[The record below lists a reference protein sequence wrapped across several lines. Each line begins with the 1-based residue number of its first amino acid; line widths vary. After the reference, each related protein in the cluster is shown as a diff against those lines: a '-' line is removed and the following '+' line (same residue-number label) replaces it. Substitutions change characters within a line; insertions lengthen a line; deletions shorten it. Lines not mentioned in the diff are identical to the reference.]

1 MKYFL
6 VLLVVINV
14 SCNTVFVKKRQNI
27 KPKDFKLYKAEKK
40 AFDSSSM
47 FTNGIFFSKSNQDSL
62 TLASYFLRFYVDGRV
77 FRSRN
82 IAHQEAQYLLGDTSS
97 ENGAWGYYTLIEND
111 SIIKVETYEF
121 NGFFKYL
128 YYTIQPDS
136 TLKLSKS
143 RLKFSI
149 FANKQNIIYEYMAD

>member
-1 MKYFL
+1 MKCFL
-6 VLLVVINV
+6 TLFVVINI

-27 KPKDFKLYKAEKK
+27 QPNDFRLYREESKV
-40 AFDSSSM
+40 FDSSSM

-62 TLASYFLRFYVDGRV
+62 ILASYFLRFYADGRV
-77 FRSRN
+77 FCSRN

-121 NGFFKYL
+121 NGFFEYL

-136 TLKLSKS
+136 TLRFSKS

-149 FANKQNIIYEYMAD
+149 FANKENTIYEYMAD